1 MWCLLFII
9 ISDPGTC
16 LVFGDPHYKTF
27 DGELL
32 HLQGTC
38 KYVMATDCDDQDF
51 M

>member
-1 MWCLLFII
+1 M
-9 ISDPGTC
+9 
-16 LVFGDPHYKTF
+16 FGDPHYKTF